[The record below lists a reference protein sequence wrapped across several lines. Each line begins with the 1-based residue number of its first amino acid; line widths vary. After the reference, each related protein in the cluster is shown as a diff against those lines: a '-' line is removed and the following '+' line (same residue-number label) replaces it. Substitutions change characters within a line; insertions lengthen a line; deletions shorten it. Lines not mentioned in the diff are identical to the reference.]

1 MSEMY
6 EGVCWKMKIEY
17 KPRKIDYVLP
27 DFQQHLKDF
36 LGVYCT
42 EFDCYEPRVS
52 GTMFC
57 QLHNIGS
64 GSKKW
69 NQLYCLQRQER
80 SWK

>member
-1 MSEMY
+1 
-6 EGVCWKMKIEY
+6 MKIEY

-64 GSKKW
+64 GSKK
-69 NQLYCLQRQER
+69 
-80 SWK
+80 